1 MWTQK
6 ITILWT
12 RLAQN
17 TKYKIQNTKYKIQN
31 TKHTE
36 VGEGAHLKCEH
47 KRSPFCDWISV
58 HSVRTIKFTIGGG
71 TTCGLELISGVQRV
85 YRVCIVHE
93 IVGVGGLFEWGGL
106 ARELRTLMEV
116 LALVLAPRGWAVKAR
131 YEKPLCAKY
140 IHNIHCTALKSWM
153 WKYPDLTDKNFP
165 CV

>member
-1 MWTQK
+1 MLIYSFHCVNLFNWFHFERDVTQHE
-6 ITILWT
+6 IAPQQW
-12 RLAQN
+12 A
-17 TKYKIQNTKYKIQN
+17 
-31 TKHTE
+31 
-36 VGEGAHLKCEH
+36 GELKCEH

-58 HSVRTIKFTIGGG
+58 HSVRTIKFTIVGG

-140 IHNIHCTALKSWM
+140 IHNIHCTALHQKSWM
-153 WKYPDLTDKNFP
+153 WTPSKYPDLTDKNFP